1 MLVQCRAVLYFFV
14 IGEICGGT
22 VIKREEGKFTKKIH
36 ICSLR

>member
-1 MLVQCRAVLYFFV
+1 MLALCRVVLYFFV